1 MPDGSPDPAKAGSL
15 IAALEW
21 MFDRVAAM
29 PSGPLSERE
38 IDRMV
43 ALYSTGAGAAG
54 FLSNMG
60 GLLTLPVA
68 LPANL
73 VGVAAIQLRL
83 ISAIAAAR
91 GHDVQSEEVRTL
103 GIACLTGGAAL
114 EVLKEAGIQFG
125 VRLGERAIGRLA
137 PAVLARINQAVGFR
151 LLAQAGAGGLLNMA
165 KVVPLVGGLVAG
177 GFDAASTRAVGA
189 IAKRVFAP
197 LPTVQLPTVELPRVE
212 PVPALIA

>member
-1 MPDGSPDPAKAGSL
+1 MPEVQGGASSKAGAL
-15 IAALEW
+15 ITALEW
-21 MFDRVAAM
+21 VFDRVSAM
-29 PSGPLSERE
+29 PAGRLSDRE
-38 IDRMV
+38 INRMV

-54 FLSNMG
+54 FVTNIG

-83 ISAIAAAR
+83 IAVIATAR

-114 EVLKEAGIQFG
+114 EVLKDVGIQFG
-125 VRLGERAIGRLA
+125 VKLGERAIGRLA

-151 LLAQAGAGGLLNMA
+151 LVAQAGTTGLVNVA

-189 IAKRVFAP
+189 IAKRVFVP
-197 LPTVQLPTVELPRVE
+197 LPPARLPTMERAPE
-212 PVPALIA
+212 LIA